1 MLSEQLPNLYNQ
13 FFSDAIKNFSINE
26 KLATCENCALSN
38 GQSPDKRNYKANLK
52 CCTFQPFQANYLIG
66 EILSN
71 KQTPLK
77 VRERI
82 DCIIETNEYAL
93 PIGIVASIPK
103 QIEFHKTKKDFG
115 NLENM
120 LCPYFDREQN
130 NCGIWKSRS
139 SVCTS
144 FHCLSSYGKNG
155 FAFWDSLS
163 NFISFIEMA
172 FMEEC
177 LLKLGFNPIEISEQT
192 YFLDEFKKKPK
203 ANFGT
208 LLEESYAKKI
218 WKKYYLD
225 KEGFYIKC
233 FEIIQNLSKIKFNKI
248 LGEQGK
254 SIENDL
260 YSAMEKIS

>member
-1 MLSEQLPNLYNQ
+1 LLKDQLPSLYNQ
-13 FFSDAIKNFSINE
+13 FFSEDIKNFSINE
-26 KLATCENCALSN
+26 KLATCDNCALSN
-38 GQSPDKRNYKANLK
+38 GQSPDKRNYKPNLK
-52 CCTFQPFQANYLIG
+52 CCTFQPFQTNYLLG
-66 EILSN
+66 EILGSSTIPIEVYSRI
-71 KQTPLK
+71 QTM
-77 VRERI
+77 
-82 DCIIETNEYAL
+82 IETHEYAL

-115 NLENM
+115 NLESM
-120 LCPYFDREQN
+120 LCPYFDRVQN

-144 FHCLSSYGKNG
+144 FHCLSSYGKKG

-163 NFISFIEMA
+163 NYISFIEMA

-177 LLKLGFNPIEISEQT
+177 LLKLNFTPIEISKQV

-203 ANFGT
+203 ENFGT
-208 LLEESYAKKI
+208 HIEESFAKQI

-233 FEIIQNLSKIKFNKI
+233 FEIIQNISPAKFKKI

-254 SIENDL
+254 SIKIDL
-260 YSAMEKIS
+260 YAAMQNIS